1 MGPVPLSDSR
11 KTRGRKGYLMHFGQ
25 AICGGDSDQSS
36 GRKVVIFII
45 LAGEW
50 FRGDSNQQCSVL

>member
-1 MGPVPLSDSR
+1 MGPMPLSDSR

-36 GRKVVIFII
+36 GRMVVIFII
-45 LAGEW
+45 LAG
-50 FRGDSNQQCSVL
+50 RVVQGR